1 MKNTKETQKETW
13 QAPEITD
20 LDVKKDTEG
29 KKILELFNLFK
40 LGALK

>member
-1 MKNTKETQKETW
+1 MKNDEETPKETW

-29 KKILELFNLFK
+29 KPTIFDYESY
-40 LGALK
+40 GIGPS